1 MQGVF
6 SAKFAILFLLDLFL
20 LLFFIP
26 SCGVVTTLAFRTLEC
41 DYISHP
47 FLTSSWCPIS
57 PKFIR

>member
-26 SCGVVTTLAFRTLEC
+26 SGGVVTTLAFRALEY

-57 PKFIR
+57 VIR